1 MEDDDINKRG
11 KERVMKGDEVMIVV
25 EEIDREN
32 YF

>member
-25 EEIDREN
+25 EEIDRGN